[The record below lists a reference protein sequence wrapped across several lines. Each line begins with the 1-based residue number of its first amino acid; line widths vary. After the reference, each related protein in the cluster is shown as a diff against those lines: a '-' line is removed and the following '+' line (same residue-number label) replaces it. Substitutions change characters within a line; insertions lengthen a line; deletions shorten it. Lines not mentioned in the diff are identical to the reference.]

1 MSYQF
6 LLVEKKDK
14 VALVTLNR
22 PDKRNALSIALRNE
36 IDRCLGELEADDEVS
51 VVVIAAEGPAFCAG
65 FDTSEFAVREPEH
78 MKAVEESS
86 DRYHRRLANFAKP
99 LVAAVNGPAMGGGLD
114 LAVLCDVRIASEN
127 AAFSHPEIKFGA
139 PTLFGPLAEI
149 IGGGLARDLCLS
161 GRRIDAQ
168 EAHRIGLV
176 SSVVPLD
183 RLLDEAMAIA
193 NSIAEAPLGAL
204 KAVKAMIIQTYSWSY
219 GEGAGEWFSQL
230 RPPGS

>member
-1 MSYQF
+1 MAYQF
-6 LLVEKKDK
+6 LLYEKREK
-14 VALVTLNR
+14 VALLTLNR

-36 IDRCLGELEADDEVS
+36 IDQCLAEMEEDDSVS
-51 VVVIAAEGPAFCAG
+51 VVVIAGASPSFCAG
-65 FDTSEFAVREPEH
+65 FDKNEFFSQEPSH
-78 MKAVEESS
+78 LKALLEST
-86 DRYHRRLANFAKP
+86 DRFHLRLMNFPKP
-99 LVAAVNGPAMGGGLD
+99 MVAAINGPAMGGGLD

-183 RLLDEAMAIA
+183 RLLDEAMAVA
-193 NSIAEAPLGAL
+193 NSIAEAPLVTL
-204 KAVKAMIIQTYSWSY
+204 KQVKGMIIDQYCWHYVT
-219 GEGAGEWFSQL
+219 GEDIFATLQ
-230 RPPGS
+230 PPGS